1 MQPALVGAVIAFMD
15 AISSA
20 DVDRM
25 LELMT
30 DDHVMRIV
38 DEPPVNRSDALRSA
52 WRGYFQAFPR
62 YRVYIDRLAAEGNRV
77 ALLGHT
83 TGSHLGLP
91 DEEERHIPVIWTAD
105 VQDGRLASWNILDDS
120 AQIRREL
127 GLS

>member
-38 DEPPVNRSDALRSA
+38 DEPPVNGIDTLRSA